1 MKYYDDDYDGEEAYP
16 TKDET
21 VRRPEIQLESLRG
34 LDWLI
39 ALILAGVTG
48 GLLTIWGFPG
58 LSPDAW
64 NDAAIGAGLRPMEA
78 IFPGFWNAIARGLYS
93 SAGVATGTL
102 LLKILGRVVG
112 GVTVGLVYLL
122 LRQILSITIRVRL
135 QFSSRRFFV
144 VRGVALLGALFFACS
159 DPVWRAGQAFTSPLL
174 LLFLTVLVL
183 TLFFGFLMSGRIGQI
198 YLSMFLLGLLSA
210 ETPMGFFL
218 LALVWGVYLLALRH
232 GAVASDSPLLNP
244 IVEQSSKWHLTFLYA
259 IGLVIGVAVNC
270 TTFVLFDGLAVFA
283 KAGGDV
289 PLMYATQWWTQ
300 FIHAAS
306 GMGWVLGLGI
316 GVLPFIVSA
325 VLLPRAVDEEQFL
338 PYHMGAVFF
347 VTGAFS
353 FAQLAELPPLWFWTW
368 SREATIN
375 SPYFL
380 LVLMLFSSAS
390 VVFALAVMAVDICC
404 RDHKRLAMQR
414 YAELKEE
421 EEKSAEAEAVETRD
435 VKPLGAGARIVLV
448 VVPVLL
454 LAAVVPGRQQAQTR
468 RMLAII
474 DDYVKEVLAECG
486 DVKWIFTNGPFN
498 PILELEAAAASSSA
512 EMPLRA
518 LSMMSGGSPREQY
531 IRTHGVKPADEESV
545 TVLGQG
551 APVALHTWAS
561 SRPDLMPYVATQLGF
576 EIWKKRLH
584 AELPPCSGLV
594 SRPVGMSEE
603 DRARGVT
610 AANALAERVLS
621 VYREGGPA
629 KNAGRKINS
638 LFRIVQWHIARLAT
652 MRAERAD
659 HAGQTE
665 LALKDKT
672 LADALDNNNAALQDL
687 RRGLDQA
694 ESLTMRVITP
704 RRGLMM
710 ALDQA
715 DFTQARRYA
724 ELILKNEPDN
734 THANFAMGMSYYVQ
748 KQWARAEEYF
758 RRYLMTKE
766 DAAVLNNLAIV
777 CMETDRYDEA
787 LPLAEK
793 ALTLLPNSGEV
804 KETISDI
811 KKRQAEAAKKAAE
824 AQKKAGN
831 VGAAPQPPAAD
842 TAVTPSSPE
851 PAATNVP
858 PPAAKKTPADE
869 KKPAPAPAAE
879 KPAAAPVL
887 RMAPS
892 PREEL
897 DAAIARG
904 DYVAAAQ
911 YAKPILSITPDDPYA
926 NFAVGMDH
934 FGKRAWEPAEKY
946 LRKCVKQKPD
956 EAVFLN
962 NLAVVLLY
970 RGRYDDALAQARR
983 ALKILP
989 DSKDVQDTI
998 RQIEKARDGDG
1009 AKKPETKPA
1018 PKKKPDAKP
1027 PAKKKPD
1034 AKKPGTKKPE
1044 AKKPAEKP
1052 AKAPENPP
1060 EGDSPDA
1067 LVPVLPAAPE
1077 TM

>member
-1 MKYYDDDYDGEEAYP
+1 MKYYDDDYDAEEAYP

-39 ALILAGVTG
+39 ALLLAGVTG
-48 GLLTIWGFPG
+48 GLLTLWAFPG

-93 SAGVATGTL
+93 AAGVATGNF

-112 GVTVGLVYLL
+112 GLTVGLVYLL

-135 QFSSRRFFV
+135 QFSRRRFFV

-174 LLFLTVLVL
+174 LLFITVLVL
-183 TLFFGFLMSGRIGQI
+183 TLFFGFLMSGKIGQI

-244 IVEQSSKWHLTFLYA
+244 VVEQSSKWHLTFLYA
-259 IGLVIGVAVNC
+259 IGLVFGVAINC
-270 TTFVLFDGLAVFA
+270 TTFILFDGLAVFA
-283 KAGGDV
+283 KAGADV

-316 GVLPFIVSA
+316 GVLPFVVSA

-347 VTGAFS
+347 VAGAFS

-380 LVLMLFSSAS
+380 LVLMLFSAAC

-404 RDHKRLAMQR
+404 RDHQRLAMQR

-421 EEKSAEAEAVETRD
+421 TGAGADAAETRD
-435 VKPLGAGARIVLV
+435 VKPLGAGACIVLV
-448 VVPVLL
+448 IVPVLL
-454 LAAVVPGRQQAQTR
+454 LAAVVPGRQQTQTR

-486 DVKWIFTNGPFN
+486 DVKWIFTDGSFDPC
-498 PILELEAAAASSSA
+498 LELNAQAQNHS
-512 EMPLRA
+512 LRA
-518 LSMMSGGSPREQY
+518 LSMMAGNSPREQY
-531 IRTHGVKPADEESV
+531 IRMHGMTNNEDRIALSI
-545 TVLGQG
+545 G
-551 APVALHTWAS
+551 APMALRTWM
-561 SRPDLMPYVATQLGF
+561 RDHPDRLSDMALQLGF
-576 EIWKKRLH
+576 ELWKRDGK
-584 AELPPCSGLV
+584 ELPPCSGVL
-594 SRPVGMSEE
+594 SRPAGMSEV
-603 DRARGVT
+603 DRQHGVEKAT
-610 AANALAERVLS
+610 ELADRILDI
-621 VYREGGPA
+621 YAEGGPS
-629 KNAGRKINS
+629 KSAGARVNE
-638 LFRIVQWHIARLAT
+638 LFLFVQWRISRLAR
-652 MRAERAD
+652 MRAEREDRAGNTDLAMKDVSLSDRLD
-659 HAGQTE
+659 H
-665 LALKDKT
+665 
-672 LADALDNNNAALQDL
+672 NNASLNRIL
-687 RRGLDQA
+687 RDMDRAKERTLR
-694 ESLTMRVITP
+694 SITP
-704 RRGLMM
+704 RESLQM
-710 ALDQA
+710 ALARA
-715 DFTQARRYA
+715 DFTLARRFA
-724 ELILKNEPDN
+724 EPILKGDPDDPN
-734 THANFAMGMSYYVQ
+734 ANFGVGMSYFGQ
-748 KQWARAEEYF
+748 KQWARAEEF
-758 RRYLMTKE
+758 LRKCLIKKPRE
-766 DAAVLNNLAIV
+766 PAVWNNLAMI
-777 CMETDRYDEA
+777 CLYTERYDEGLKLAQKA
-787 LPLAEK
+787 LEIIPESAEVKDTIKQIREAQEK
-793 ALTLLPNSGEV
+793 AKSKKPTEPQKV
-804 KETISDI
+804 KTV
-811 KKRQAEAAKKAAE
+811 AE
-824 AQKKAGN
+824 
-831 VGAAPQPPAAD
+831 
-842 TAVTPSSPE
+842 PSSPE
-851 PAATNVP
+851 PAATNLP
-858 PPAAKKTPADE
+858 PPAAAKSPAAE
-869 KKPAPAPAAE
+869 KKPAPAPAAD
-879 KPAAAPVL
+879 KPSAPVL

-892 PREEL
+892 PREEM
-897 DAAIARG
+897 DAAIGRG
-904 DYVAAAQ
+904 DYAAAAQ
-911 YAKPILSITPDDPYA
+911 YAKAILSITPDDPYA

-934 FGKRAWEPAEKY
+934 FGKRAWDPAERH

-970 RGRYDDALAQARR
+970 RGRYDEALTHARR

-989 DSKDVQDTI
+989 GSKDVQDTI
-998 RQIEKARDGDG
+998 RQIEKARDADG
-1009 AKKPETKPA
+1009 AKKTEAKPA
-1018 PKKKPDAKP
+1018 PKKKPEAKP

-1034 AKKPGTKKPE
+1034 AKKPEAKKPE
-1044 AKKPAEKP
+1044 ATKPESKKPAEKP
-1052 AKAPENPP
+1052 AVVSENPP
-1060 EGDSPDA
+1060 AEDGPDA
-1067 LVPVLPAAPE
+1067 LVPALPAAPE

>member
-1 MKYYDDDYDGEEAYP
+1 MKYYDDDYDEEETAYP
-16 TKDET
+16 VNDET

-48 GLLTIWGFPG
+48 GLLTVWAFPG

-64 NDAAIGAGLRPMEA
+64 DDAAIGAGLRPMEA

-93 SAGVATGTL
+93 LTGFATGTL
-102 LLKILGRVVG
+102 LLKVLGRVMA

-122 LRQILSITIRVRL
+122 LRQVLSITIRVRL

-144 VRGVALLGALFFACS
+144 VRGVAFLGAIFFACS
-159 DPVWRAGQAFTSPLL
+159 DPIWRAGQAFTSPLL

-218 LALVWGVYLLALRH
+218 LALVWGVYLLALRN
-232 GAVASDSPLLNP
+232 GAVASDSPILNP

-259 IGLVIGVAVNC
+259 IGLVIGVGINC
-270 TTFVLFDGLAVFA
+270 TTFTVFDGLTVFE

-289 PLMYATQWWTQ
+289 PLLYATHWWTQ
-300 FIHAAS
+300 FIDAAS
-306 GMGWVLGLGI
+306 GLGWVLSLGI

-347 VTGAFS
+347 VAGALS

-368 SREATIN
+368 SPAARIN
-375 SPYFL
+375 SDYFL
-380 LVLMLFSSAS
+380 LVLMLFSAAS
-390 VVFALAVMAVDICC
+390 VVFSLAVMAVDICC
-404 RDHKRLAMQR
+404 RDHRRLAMQR
-414 YAELKEE
+414 FAELKEE
-421 EEKSAEAEAVETRD
+421 MDVGADEPAN
-435 VKPLGAGARIVLV
+435 VKPLGVGARIVLV
-448 VVPVLL
+448 IVPVLL
-454 LAAVVPGRQQAQTR
+454 LAAVVPGRHQGQTR

-474 DDYVKEVLAECG
+474 DDYVKEVLTECG

-518 LSMMSGGSPREQY
+518 LSMMSGNSPREQY
-531 IRTHGVKPADEESV
+531 IRTHGVKPPDEESM
-545 TVLGQG
+545 TVLELG
-551 APVALHTWAS
+551 APAALHTWVS

-594 SRPVGMSEE
+594 SRPVGMPEE
-603 DRARGVT
+603 DRVRGVT

-659 HAGQTE
+659 HSGQTE

-672 LADALDNNNAALQDL
+672 LADELDNNNAALQDL
-687 RRGLDQA
+687 RRGLEQA

-724 ELILKNEPDN
+724 ELILKSEPDN

-758 RRYLMTKE
+758 RRYLMMKE

-777 CMETDRYDEA
+777 CMETDRYEEA

-811 KKRQAEAAKKAAE
+811 KKRQAEAVKKAAE
-824 AQKKAGN
+824 EQKKS
-831 VGAAPQPPAAD
+831 GATPQLPVADSTASTPSAPEPAVTNIPPAA
-842 TAVTPSSPE
+842 AVKPSAVEE
-851 PAATNVP
+851 PSIA
-858 PPAAKKTPADE
+858 E
-869 KKPAPAPAAE
+869 KKQDPAPAAD
-879 KPAAAPVL
+879 KLDAPVL

-897 DAAIARG
+897 HAAIARG
-904 DYVAAAQ
+904 DYAGAAK
-911 YAKPILSITPDDPYA
+911 YASPILSINPDDAYA

-934 FGKRAWEPAEKY
+934 FGKQEWDPAAEHLRRSVAKMPNEP
-946 LRKCVKQKPD
+946 
-956 EAVFLN
+956 VFLN
-962 NLAVVLLY
+962 NLAIVLLY
-970 RGRYDDALAQARR
+970 KGQYDDALIFAQKAQ
-983 ALKILP
+983 KFQP
-989 DSKDVQDTI
+989 DSEIVQDTI
-998 RQIEKARDGDG
+998 DQIKKARDSAAGEKKPA
-1009 AKKPETKPA
+1009 AKKPPKKGEKP
-1018 PKKKPDAKP
+1018 PKKKADKP
-1027 PAKKKPD
+1027 PKKKVEPPPKAVEPSAGD
-1034 AKKPGTKKPE
+1034 APE
-1044 AKKPAEKP
+1044 ATELEGLVPSTPAE
-1052 AKAPENPP
+1052 
-1060 EGDSPDA
+1060 
-1067 LVPVLPAAPE
+1067 PE

>member
-1 MKYYDDDYDGEEAYP
+1 MRK
-16 TKDET
+16 
-21 VRRPEIQLESLRG
+21 
-34 LDWLI
+34 LI
-39 ALILAGVTG
+39 VFGALLALAAAATG
-48 GLLTIWGFPG
+48 GGKKSSG
-58 LSPDAW
+58 ASDGN
-64 NDAAIGAGLRPMEA
+64 NDR
-78 IFPGFWNAIARGLYS
+78 
-93 SAGVATGTL
+93 
-102 LLKILGRVVG
+102 
-112 GVTVGLVYLL
+112 
-122 LRQILSITIRVRL
+122 
-135 QFSSRRFFV
+135 
-144 VRGVALLGALFFACS
+144 
-159 DPVWRAGQAFTSPLL
+159 
-174 LLFLTVLVL
+174 
-183 TLFFGFLMSGRIGQI
+183 
-198 YLSMFLLGLLSA
+198 GLLSGVFS
-210 ETPMGFFL
+210 GFSNR
-218 LALVWGVYLLALRH
+218 G
-232 GAVASDSPLLNP
+232 
-244 IVEQSSKWHLTFLYA
+244 K
-259 IGLVIGVAVNC
+259 
-270 TTFVLFDGLAVFA
+270 
-283 KAGGDV
+283 
-289 PLMYATQWWTQ
+289 M
-300 FIHAAS
+300 
-306 GMGWVLGLGI
+306 
-316 GVLPFIVSA
+316 
-325 VLLPRAVDEEQFL
+325 RAV
-338 PYHMGAVFF
+338 V
-347 VTGAFS
+347 
-353 FAQLAELPPLWFWTW
+353 
-368 SREATIN
+368 
-375 SPYFL
+375 
-380 LVLMLFSSAS
+380 
-390 VVFALAVMAVDICC
+390 
-404 RDHKRLAMQR
+404 
-414 YAELKEE
+414 
-421 EEKSAEAEAVETRD
+421 
-435 VKPLGAGARIVLV
+435 
-448 VVPVLL
+448 
-454 LAAVVPGRQQAQTR
+454 
-468 RMLAII
+468 
-474 DDYVKEVLAECG
+474 DDYVREVVEEAKGVRVIYTDGVFDDDIRREAKRRG
-486 DVKWIFTNGPFN
+486 V
-498 PILELEAAAASSSA
+498 ELEPVSIMS
-512 EMPLRA
+512 RNGA
-518 LSMMSGGSPREQY
+518 LALAMAVERG
-531 IRTHGVKPADEESV
+531 DD
-545 TVLGQG
+545 
-551 APVALHTWAS
+551 VALQ
-561 SRPDLMPYVATQLGF
+561 VGF
-576 EIWKKRLH
+576 VLWKNKGR
-584 AELPPCSGLV
+584 ELPPCSGVLA
-594 SRPVGMSEE
+594 RTGKMPEE
-603 DRARGVT
+603 DSQRGVD
-610 AANALAERVLS
+610 AARCLGERILELYRKDAVSFGLGKDLKKRFLA
-621 VYREGGPA
+621 
-629 KNAGRKINS
+629 
-638 LFRIVQWHIARLAT
+638 VQWRIARLAI

-659 HAGQTE
+659 HAGQAE
-665 LALKDKT
+665 LAQKDKT
-672 LADALDNNNAALQDL
+672 LADELDNNNAALQDL
-687 RRGLDQA
+687 RKGLDQA
-694 ESLTMRVITP
+694 EALTMRVITP

-715 DFTQARRYA
+715 DLPQARRYA

-734 THANFAMGMSYYVQ
+734 THANFAMGMSYYIQ

-934 FGKRAWEPAEKY
+934 FGKRAWEPAERH

-956 EAVFLN
+956 EPVFLN

-998 RQIEKARDGDG
+998 RQIEKARDADG

-1018 PKKKPDAKP
+1018 PKKKSEAKP
-1027 PAKKKPD
+1027 PAKKKPE
-1034 AKKPGTKKPE
+1034 AKKPEVKKPE

-1060 EGDSPDA
+1060 EGDGPDA
-1067 LVPVLPAAPE
+1067 LVPSLPAAPE